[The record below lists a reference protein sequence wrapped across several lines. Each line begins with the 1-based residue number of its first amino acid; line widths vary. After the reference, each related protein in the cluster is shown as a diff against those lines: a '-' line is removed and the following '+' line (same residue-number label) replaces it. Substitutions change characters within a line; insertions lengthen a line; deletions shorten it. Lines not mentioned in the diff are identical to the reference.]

1 MYTRTR
7 MKPRFRTVAGV
18 LVISGAS
25 VAAGIAATPGVNPKD
40 ALSCVGALDPDGL
53 DRVLASAGSPL
64 AGEGRTFVTAAA
76 SWGLDPRA
84 LVAIAAHETIL
95 ATYVPSQVINNP
107 FGIGPGRRF
116 ETKAA
121 AITFAAELLARHY
134 VAEGRRTL
142 GEIGVKWAPLGVAN
156 DPTNLNANWTAGVG
170 ASYLKLGG
178 NPDLPI
184 TLEQQAASVCQAAPA
199 PVPANPVST
208 APPAPGVIP
217 WNGAVPAVAA
227 PLMERGAD
235 PSTGLP
241 ATISGFVFPLV
252 PGGTPIRYGD
262 DFAAP
267 GSPGC
272 YGKAVACAITIA
284 AEPGTVVVAAA
295 AGTLQ
300 AATAA
305 EQAEGL
311 AFWVVTPDG
320 DRLGYS
326 GLAVY
331 APGIADGVAVSAGQS
346 LGGATRQ
353 TRLAWERA
361 AQRVNIFP
369 LLAATRPSDV

>member
-1 MYTRTR
+1 ML
-7 MKPRFRTVAGV
+7 A
-18 LVISGAS
+18 ISGAS
-25 VAAGIAATPGVNPKD
+25 VAVGVAATPGVNPKE

-53 DRVLASAGSPL
+53 DRVLAAAGSPL

-76 SWGLDPRA
+76 SWGIDPRA

-142 GEIGVKWAPLGVAN
+142 GEIGGKWAPLGVAN
-156 DPTNLNANWTAGVG
+156 DPANLNANWTAGVG
-170 ASYLKLGG
+170 ISYLRLGG

-184 TLEQQAASVCQAAPA
+184 TLEQQASSVCQTAPA
-199 PVPANPVST
+199 PPPESST
-208 APPAPGVIP
+208 TAAPPAPIVVA
-217 WNGAVPAVAA
+217 WNGVVPEIDA

-235 PSTGLP
+235 PSTGLA
-241 ATISGFVFPLV
+241 ATIAGFVFPVV
-252 PGGTPIRYGD
+252 PGGTPIRYTD

-267 GSPGC
+267 GVPGC
-272 YGKAVACAITIA
+272 YGKPIACAVTIGT
-284 AEPGTVVVAAA
+284 EPGTIVVAAA

-300 AATAA
+300 AATAT
-305 EQAEGL
+305 EQSQGL
-311 AFWVVTPDG
+311 AFWVVTAEG
-320 DRLGYS
+320 DRIGYS
-326 GLAVY
+326 GLAAY
-331 APGIADGVAVSAGQS
+331 SPGIADGVTVGAGQA
-346 LGGATRQ
+346 LGSATRQ

-361 AQRVNIFP
+361 AQRVNPFP
-369 LLAATRPSDV
+369 LLAATRPSDA

>member
-1 MYTRTR
+1 
-7 MKPRFRTVAGV
+7 MKPRFRTIAGALAV
-18 LVISGAS
+18 SAAS
-25 VAAGIAATPGVNPKD
+25 VAAGVAVTPGPNPKD

-76 SWGLDPRA
+76 SWGIDPRA

-142 GEIGVKWAPLGVAN
+142 GEIGGKWAPLGALN
-156 DPTNLNANWTAGVG
+156 DPQNLNANWTAGVG
-170 ASYLKLGG
+170 ASYLRLGG
-178 NPDLPI
+178 NPELPI
-184 TLEQQAASVCQAAPA
+184 TLEQQASSVCQAPPVAAPS
-199 PVPANPVST
+199 PA
-208 APPAPGVIP
+208 APPAPGAVT
-217 WNGAVPAVAA
+217 WNGTAPAIDA

-235 PSTGLP
+235 PSTGLG
-241 ATISGFVFPLV
+241 ATIAGFAFPLV
-252 PGGTPIRYGD
+252 PAGAPIRYGD

-272 YGKAVACAITIA
+272 YGKAISCTTTLT

-305 EQAEGL
+305 EQGAGL
-311 AFWVVTPDG
+311 TFWIVTAGG
-320 DRLGYS
+320 DRIGYS
-326 GLAVY
+326 GLAAY
-331 APGIADGVAVSAGQS
+331 APGIADGVTVAAGQA

-353 TRLAWERA
+353 TRLAWERGG
-361 AQRVNIFP
+361 QRVNLFP
-369 LLAATRPSDV
+369 LLSVTRPSDP